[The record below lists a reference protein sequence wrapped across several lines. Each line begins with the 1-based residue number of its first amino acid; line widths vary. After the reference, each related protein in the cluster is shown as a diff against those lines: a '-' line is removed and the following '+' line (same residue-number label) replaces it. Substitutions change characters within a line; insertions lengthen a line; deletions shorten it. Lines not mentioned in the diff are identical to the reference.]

1 MRLSQFI
8 DANIEPIQREWV
20 EFARSILPAANMDNL
35 ALRDHA
41 GEILLA
47 TAADMRF
54 SESADVAGKAASVEV
69 LHKAS
74 EEHAI
79 ERLGSGFGLMEVVSE
94 YRALRASVLRLW
106 AASGHGLQDTN
117 IADVARFDASI
128 DKSLEKAVSSY
139 TARVD
144 QSRDMFMAILG
155 HDLRNPLNSIGMSAS
170 LLQLIFNTVP
180 EAMGIISQISTNVT
194 VMARMISDLLDY
206 TRTRLGAGMPVNP
219 VAMDLGLICSE
230 LVAEYRSAHPARE
243 IGMDNRGDCSGCWD
257 TDRIRQAVSNLLGNA
272 LQHSP
277 QDAAVSLSLHGN
289 ESDVVLVIWNA
300 GSTISPGEMP
310 HLFDPLIRGSSA
322 AHPAINR
329 PGSIGL
335 GLYIAREIVTSHGG
349 SITATSSEEAGT
361 SFTILLPRESRTK
374 STAPILDTDHIETM

>member
-1 MRLSQFI
+1 MRLSHFI
-8 DANIEPIQREWV
+8 DANIELILREWV
-20 EFARSILPAANMDNL
+20 EFARSILPSAQLDNL

-41 GEILLA
+41 GEILAA
-47 TAADMRF
+47 TATDMRL
-54 SESADVAGKAASVEV
+54 SEFVDVAGKIASDEV

-79 ERLGSGFGLMEVVSE
+79 ERLGSGFGLIEVVSE

-106 AASGHGLQDTN
+106 AASGHCVQGAN
-117 IADVARFDASI
+117 IADVASFDASI

-139 TARVD
+139 TTRVD
-144 QSRDMFMAILG
+144 QSRDMFMAILS

-170 LLQLIFNTVP
+170 LLQLISDSVP
-180 EAMGIISQISTNVT
+180 EAMGAISQISTNVT

-219 VAMDLGLICSE
+219 VTMDLGLICSE
-230 LVAEYRSAHPARE
+230 LIAEYQSAHPARE
-243 IGMDNRGDCSGCWD
+243 IRMDIQRPCSGCWD
-257 TDRIRQAVSNLLGNA
+257 PDRIRQSVSNLLGNA

-277 QDAAVSLSLHGN
+277 QDAPVSLSLHGN

-300 GSTISPGEMP
+300 GSTISAGEMP

-349 SITATSSEEAGT
+349 RITANSTEKEGT
-361 SFTILLPRESRTK
+361 SFTIVLPRECRLK
-374 STAPILDTDHIETM
+374 SNPPILDTDHIETM